1 LDFGFTIE
9 GLQAVHQIQ
18 NPKSKIQNRKIA
30 MQSISTSA
38 PRVMRTQ
45 RRSNLRLRRERMFT
59 IILFLLPPAL
69 LYLLL
74 VLFPVILA
82 AQYGLYKWNG
92 LGPLSNFIGLDNYIR
107 ILSDDIFHKAIWH
120 NVVLIVLSLAIQLP
134 LSLCCALL
142 VGRRLRGRA
151 VFRMIF
157 FLPFVLSEVVTGLIW
172 SFIYHAR
179 AGLVN
184 WVLAIVAPAWE
195 PPSWLGTPNLL
206 VLLSIFVVITWKYF
220 GYHMILYVA
229 GLQNIP
235 AELEEAAQIDGAST
249 WQTLRYITIPLLGPT
264 IRLTIYL
271 SVLGSLQIFDL
282 VWVMTQ
288 GGPANASNTMA
299 TYMYQFGFLRSQLGY
314 GSSIALIMFVICFS
328 FSLFYQR
335 WVMRR
340 DFAE

>member
-1 LDFGFTIE
+1 
-9 GLQAVHQIQ
+9 
-18 NPKSKIQNRKIA
+18 
-30 MQSISTSA
+30 MQSLSTPA
-38 PRVMRTQ
+38 PRTIPVA
-45 RRSNLRLRRERMFT
+45 RRANLHLRRERIVT
-59 IILFLLPPAL
+59 IVAFLLPAAVI
-69 LYLLL
+69 YLLL
-74 VLFPVILA
+74 VLFPVVLA
-82 AQYGLYKWNG
+82 AHHGFYKWNG
-92 LGPLSNFIGLDNYIR
+92 LGPLTDFVGVNNYIR
-107 ILSDDIFHKAIWH
+107 ILSDDIFHKAVWH
-120 NVVLIVLSLAIQLP
+120 NLVFIALSLLIQLP
-134 LSLCCALL
+134 LSLFCAIL
-142 VGRRLRGRA
+142 VGRQLRGRA

-179 AGLVN
+179 GGLLN
-184 WVLAIVAPAWE
+184 WLLSFVFPTWQ
-195 PPSWLGTPNLL
+195 PPSWLGTPNML

-235 AELEEAAQIDGAST
+235 AELEEAAQIDGASA
-249 WQTLRYITIPLLGPT
+249 WQTIRHIIIPLLGPT
-264 IRLTIYL
+264 IRLTVYL
-271 SVLGSLQIFDL
+271 SVLGSIQIFDL

-314 GSSIALIMFVICFS
+314 GSSIAVIMFLICFS

-340 DFAE
+340 DFAD